1 MKAIGCSHRFI
12 PAAFCPVPGQALP
25 KSPLGLYALKQISFT
40 TGMVKNS
47 EIFFTITMV
56 KKASSKAYRPN
67 KLFLSPEIA
76 VPPGRLFE
84 LSLFDQKGLFCEN
97 LVSQML
103 TCFSY
108 SDI

>member
-1 MKAIGCSHRFI
+1 
-12 PAAFCPVPGQALP
+12 
-25 KSPLGLYALKQISFT
+25 
-40 TGMVKNS
+40 MVKNS

-67 KLFLSPEIA
+67 KLFLPPEIA
-76 VPPGRLFE
+76 VPRGRLSG
-84 LSLFDQKGLFCEN
+84 LSLFDEKEPFCEN
-97 LVSQML
+97 LVSQMR

>member
-1 MKAIGCSHRFI
+1 M
-12 PAAFCPVPGQALP
+12 PGQALP
-25 KSPLGLYALKQISFT
+25 KSPPGLYEEVRFIFT
-40 TGMVKNS
+40 IAMVK
-47 EIFFTITMV
+47 E
-56 KKASSKAYRPN
+56 ASSKAYRPN
-67 KLFLSPEIA
+67 KLFLPPEIA